1 MKRIA
6 FSTLVM
12 SMALLGCKPESE
24 FDGPSLNDYYGD
36 FFIVNS
42 LTISDDS
49 LDLASGESAQI
60 NATFSKNLNLHLSIE
75 GLSSGATY
83 QYDGFTNVVDLN
95 WNGRATNLPMFHQET
110 CVLQLTIDNQIDT
123 LRDTLLILSER
134 PAQGFVVADF
144 ENGLN
149 PGWLPFVQSGA
160 NMSFVVSSSLPAGQG
175 SRYYDMGGQV
185 TWDWLIGMMD
195 FPGSAYGAPHFPLS
209 SNGNNIYFNTFLYK
223 PENINNGLVL
233 FQFREDDNGD
243 GVYTTNQED
252 MFSLQITPSQNGWQH
267 IYRKYDDLLTLVNGN
282 EASPIGNG
290 LHEPDKLLQVSV
302 LFLANPASGYS
313 QCLMDNIVFTE
324 GGPLQP

>member
-1 MKRIA
+1 MKRTA
-6 FSTLVM
+6 FFTLFTAA
-12 SMALLGCKPESE
+12 ALLGCKPDSE
-24 FDGPSLNDYYGD
+24 FEGPNLSDYYGD
-36 FFIVNS
+36 FFIVNTLS
-42 LTISDDS
+42 LSDDS
-49 LDLASGESAQI
+49 LDLAAGESAQI
-60 NATFSKNLNLHLSIE
+60 TATFSKNVNWHLDIE

-83 QYDGFTNVVDLN
+83 RYDGFTNVVDLN
-95 WNGRATNLPMFHQET
+95 WNGRATDLPMFHQET
-110 CVLQLTIDNQIDT
+110 CVLQLTIDNQQDT
-123 LRDTLLILSER
+123 LRDTLMILSER

-160 NMSFVVSSSLPAGQG
+160 NMSFLVSSTLPAGQG
-175 SRYYDMGGQV
+175 ERYYDMGGQV

-209 SNGNNIYFNTFLYK
+209 TNGSNVYFNTFLYK

-243 GVYTTNQED
+243 GVYSTNQED

-267 IYRKYDDLLTLVNGN
+267 VYRKYDDLLTLVNGS

-313 QCLMDNIVFTE
+313 QCLLDNVVFTE